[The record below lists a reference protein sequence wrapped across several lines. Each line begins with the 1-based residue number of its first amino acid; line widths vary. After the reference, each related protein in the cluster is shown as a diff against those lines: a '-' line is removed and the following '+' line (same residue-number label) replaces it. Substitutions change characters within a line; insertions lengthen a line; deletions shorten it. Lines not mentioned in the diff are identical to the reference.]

1 MASHAQ
7 TSPSPS
13 SVPEGNSINE
23 QKRDPRPSS
32 DDTVMV
38 DDPDQ
43 AITTGHDVDSKIVGW
58 DGPDDPDNPMN
69 WPNRK
74 KWMITISLGMLTWVV
89 TFASSIFSTAVRS
102 AAIEFGVSTEV
113 MTLGTSLFVLVRSLA
128 APRWLRLL
136 ANQSLGIRFWPSNIW
151 SHVRG
156 VRP

>member
-7 TSPSPS
+7 TSTSPS
-13 SVPEGNSINE
+13 SVPEGNFVSE

-43 AITTGHDVDSKIVGW
+43 AITTGNDVSSKIVGW

-69 WPNRK
+69 WPTRK

-89 TFASSIFSTAVRS
+89 TFASSIFSTAVRP
-102 AAIEFGVSTEV
+102 AAKEFGVSTEV
-113 MTLGTSLFVLVRSLA
+113 MTLGTSLFVLVRTLT
-128 APRWLRLL
+128 APK
-136 ANQSLGIRFWPSNIW
+136 
-151 SHVRG
+151 
-156 VRP
+156 